1 MVRPPTSSGAPD
13 LAGHSGQQIEST
25 GRPLLLYD
33 ADCRFCRWAAR
44 VIAQLDRDEE
54 LAFLPLRVPEANS
67 FLEPLPPEERYASW
81 WLISPAGTRV
91 GHGQG
96 ARDLLLAT
104 RLTRPLGRALS
115 LVPDVVL
122 DACYRFVASRRALL
136 GRLVPD
142 RPGPNRFP

>member
-1 MVRPPTSSGAPD
+1 VGRA
-13 LAGHSGQQIEST
+13 AIAST
-25 GRPLLLYD
+25 RRPLLLYHG
-33 ADCRFCRWAAR
+33 DCRFCRWAAR

-54 LAFLPLRVPEANS
+54 LAFLPLSVPEAIS
-67 FLEPLPPEERYASW
+67 FLEPLPPEERFASW
-81 WLISPAGTRV
+81 WLVSPTGTRV
-91 GHGQG
+91 GHGKG
-96 ARDLLLAT
+96 ARDLLHAM
-104 RLTRPLGRALS
+104 RLTRPLARALC